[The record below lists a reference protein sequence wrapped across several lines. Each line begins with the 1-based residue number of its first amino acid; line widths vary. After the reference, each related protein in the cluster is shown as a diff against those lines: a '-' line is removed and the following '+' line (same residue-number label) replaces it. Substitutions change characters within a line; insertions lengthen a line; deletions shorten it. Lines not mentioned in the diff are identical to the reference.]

1 MRYTQLV
8 FSPTGGVRKAA
19 GLLSA
24 AISDRFE
31 TIDLSLTLNGQKSAR
46 FSEEDVCLI
55 AVPCFGGRVP
65 EIALTRLAQTSGG
78 GARTILLCAYGN
90 RADEDTL
97 PELRDA
103 ARKAGYFPVAA
114 VRAVAQHSI
123 IPEIAAGRPD
133 DEDAQRLA
141 QFGAV
146 IRDRL
151 AQRELPPVPIPEKT
165 LLRPFGGLLVHPH
178 AGKQCTRCGK
188 CAAVCPVN
196 AIPRKHPMLTD
207 DMRCI
212 TCMRCTVVCPVHAR
226 RLSRFVV
233 AVAGRKLR
241 KQCAERKEPELII

>member
-8 FSPTGGVRKAA
+8 FSPTGGGRKAA

-103 ARKAGYFPVAA
+103 ARKAG
-114 VRAVAQHSI
+114 
-123 IPEIAAGRPD
+123 
-133 DEDAQRLA
+133 
-141 QFGAV
+141 
-146 IRDRL
+146 
-151 AQRELPPVPIPEKT
+151 
-165 LLRPFGGLLVHPH
+165 
-178 AGKQCTRCGK
+178 
-188 CAAVCPVN
+188 
-196 AIPRKHPMLTD
+196 
-207 DMRCI
+207 
-212 TCMRCTVVCPVHAR
+212 
-226 RLSRFVV
+226 
-233 AVAGRKLR
+233 
-241 KQCAERKEPELII
+241 

>member
-123 IPEIAAGRPD
+123 IPEIASGRPD
-133 DEDAQRLA
+133 DEDARRLA

-151 AQRELPPVPIPEKT
+151 AQSELPPVPIPGKDASAS
-165 LLRPFGGLLVHPH
+165 LRRSARPS
-178 AGKQCTRCGK
+178 ARGK
-188 CAAVCPVN
+188 AVY
-196 AIPRKHPMLTD
+196 PMRQ
-207 DMRCI
+207 MR
-212 TCMRCTVVCPVHAR
+212 R
-226 RLSRFVV
+226 RLSGERHS
-233 AVAGRKLR
+233 
-241 KQCAERKEPELII
+241 AEASHADG

>member
-65 EIALTRLAQTSGG
+65 EIVLTRLAQTSGG

-133 DEDAQRLA
+133 DEDARRLA

-178 AGKQCTRCGK
+178 AGKQ
-188 CAAVCPVN
+188 
-196 AIPRKHPMLTD
+196 
-207 DMRCI
+207 
-212 TCMRCTVVCPVHAR
+212 
-226 RLSRFVV
+226 
-233 AVAGRKLR
+233 
-241 KQCAERKEPELII
+241 

>member
-133 DEDAQRLA
+133 DEDAA
-141 QFGAV
+141 KAGAV
-146 IRDRL
+146 RRGDSGQARTKR
-151 AQRELPPVPIPEKT
+151 ASARSHSGKDASAS
-165 LLRPFGGLLVHPH
+165 LRRSARPS
-178 AGKQCTRCGK
+178 ARGK
-188 CAAVCPVN
+188 AVY
-196 AIPRKHPMLTD
+196 PMRQ
-207 DMRCI
+207 MR
-212 TCMRCTVVCPVHAR
+212 R
-226 RLSRFVV
+226 RLSGERHS
-233 AVAGRKLR
+233 
-241 KQCAERKEPELII
+241 AEASHADG

>member
-1 MRYTQLV
+1 M
-8 FSPTGGVRKAA
+8 K
-19 GLLSA
+19 
-24 AISDRFE
+24 
-31 TIDLSLTLNGQKSAR
+31 
-46 FSEEDVCLI
+46 LI
-55 AVPCFGGRVP
+55 RQVIGEGKQVIVLVP

-133 DEDAQRLA
+133 DEDARRLA

-233 AVAGRKLR
+233 AVAGRKLK

>member
-90 RADEDTL
+90 RADGDTL

-151 AQRELPPVPIPEKT
+151 AQRESFRLFPFRKRRFCVPS
-165 LLRPFGGLLVHPH
+165 
-178 AGKQCTRCGK
+178 
-188 CAAVCPVN
+188 AVCSSIRTRESSVPDAAN
-196 AIPRKHPMLTD
+196 AP
-207 DMRCI
+207 
-212 TCMRCTVVCPVHAR
+212 
-226 RLSRFVV
+226 LSVR
-233 AVAGRKLR
+233 
-241 KQCAERKEPELII
+241 